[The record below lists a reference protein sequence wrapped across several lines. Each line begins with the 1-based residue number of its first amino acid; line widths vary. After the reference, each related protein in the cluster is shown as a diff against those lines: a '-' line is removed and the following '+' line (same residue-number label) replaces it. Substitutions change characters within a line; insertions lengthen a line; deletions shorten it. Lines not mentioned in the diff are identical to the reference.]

1 MRTAKALGGIGALLT
16 AALLGGAM
24 ISSVL
29 AESPSTQAS
38 PSASPSAPDTT
49 RYCQVFQS
57 KLADELN
64 VSASDLSPAV
74 KAAAQATV
82 DEAVANGDLTQ
93 AAAATLKTRIQNAA
107 ADSCYGVGMRA
118 NALHQG
124 FARGFHAGD
133 LLGAAANALGL
144 QTADLA
150 TALRDGSTLKEIAA
164 EKKVDYAKVT
174 KAVLD
179 AAKAE
184 LDTAVANGRI
194 TQDREDLVLQ
204 HLQTALENGDWPRA
218 ERFGDGQPFG
228 GQPFGT
234 GQGFGGPGRQG
245 GAGPAMGPRS

>member
-1 MRTAKALGGIGALLT
+1 MRTAKALGGMGALLT

-38 PSASPSAPDTT
+38 PSASPSAPETA

-57 KLADELN
+57 KLANQLN
-64 VSASDLSPAV
+64 VSASDLTAAV

-82 DEAVANGDLTQ
+82 DQAAANGDLTQ
-93 AAAATLKTRIQNAA
+93 AAAARLKTRIQNAA
-107 ADSCYGVGMRA
+107 ADSCYGLGMRA
-118 NALHQG
+118 NALHRG

-133 LLGAAANALGL
+133 LLGAAANALGM
-144 QTADLA
+144 QTADVA
-150 TALRDGSTLKEIAA
+150 TELRDGSTLKEIAA
-164 EKKVDYAKVT
+164 EKKVDYAKVS

-184 LDTAVANGRI
+184 LDTAVADGRI
-194 TQDREDLVLQ
+194 TQDREDLMLQ

-218 ERFGDGQPFG
+218 ERFG
-228 GQPFGT
+228 
-234 GQGFGGPGRQG
+234 GPGRHG